1 MNPIVRMARG
11 LSAAL
16 AALTMSTGIA
26 AAQLGGGAMP
36 AAKDLVQITAA
47 PVSIAAGGT
56 AAVAVKL
63 TIRDGWHVNA
73 NPPAQDYM
81 IATTVKLTAEDGI
94 TAGKTTYPA
103 GKKEKLAID
112 EQPLLVY
119 THEAVVTVPIT
130 AAASTTSGAHELHG
144 TVQFQ
149 SCNDQVCLA
158 PATISFQVAVTVS
171 AGAGGGP
178 APTTGAATAND
189 TSAATPPAPGGPSGA
204 APGTGFATAPPAGT
218 SSGAAPNKATGSL
231 AFFLGLFLSGL
242 ALNLTPCVYPML
254 GVTVSIFGSRKGGSP
269 AQVFGL
275 AILYV
280 LGMATMYTSLGV
292 AAAFSGGLFGGLLQ
306 NPLVLGAIG
315 VLFVGLSLSMFG
327 LYSLQPPPWLLE
339 RLGGTGG
346 TSAVGT
352 FLSGLVVGVFAA
364 PCIGPPVVALLAL
377 VGAKG
382 DPWYGFTTFF
392 TLAMGLG
399 APYLVL
405 GTFSGLLSRLPRSGA
420 WLMWVERMFGVVL
433 FSIGAFYLLLGF
445 APKYAVW
452 VPPVAL
458 IAGGVFLGF
467 VEKSAASRPGFRRFQ
482 RTAGVLAVIAGV
494 AFIATTPSRGVV
506 FAEFND
512 QAFASSLKSGS
523 PVVLDFTANW
533 CAPCHELERLTFSD
547 RRVRDA
553 MRSFHAYRVDLTH
566 YDSPEA
572 ERWRRDYQIHGVPTV
587 LFLAPDGREV
597 PGVRVEGFL
606 APAEFLQRVQRAS
619 GAQAAAR

>member
-1 MNPIVRMARG
+1 MKAFNRLVRRT
-11 LSAAL
+11 SVAL
-16 AALTMSTGIA
+16 AAIAMCAGVA

-36 AAKDLVQITAA
+36 AAKDLVQIAAA
-47 PVSIAAGGT
+47 PVTIAAGGT
-56 AAVAVKL
+56 ASVQVKL

-81 IATTVKLTAEDGI
+81 IATTVKLTTEDGI
-94 TAGKTTYPA
+94 TAAKAIYPA

-130 AAASTTSGAHELHG
+130 AAASVASGAHELHG
-144 TVQFQ
+144 SVQFQ
-149 SCNDQVCLA
+149 SCNDEVCLA
-158 PATISFQVAVTVS
+158 PATIPFTVAVTVT
-171 AGAGGGP
+171 AGGASP
-178 APTTGAATAND
+178 APSTSPTPDTASTMPPQTGGGS
-189 TSAATPPAPGGPSGA
+189 SAAPPP
-204 APGTGFATAPPAGT
+204 TGFATAPPAGT
-218 SSGAAPNKATGSL
+218 NNGAANKSAGSL

-275 AILYV
+275 ALLYV
-280 LGMATMYTSLGV
+280 LGMATMYTGLGV

-315 VLFVGLSLSMFG
+315 VLFIGLSLSMFG

-339 RLGGTGG
+339 RLGGAGG

-382 DPWYGFTTFF
+382 DPWFGFSTFF

-452 VPPVAL
+452 VPPAAL
-458 IAGGVFLGF
+458 LAGGIYLGF

-482 RTAGVLAVIAGV
+482 WTMGVLAIAAGIT
-494 AFIATTPSRGVV
+494 FIVTTPSQGVV
-506 FAEFND
+506 FAEFNE
-512 QAFASSLKSGS
+512 QAFATSLKSGS

-553 MRSFHAYRVDLTH
+553 MRGFHAYRVDLTH

-587 LFLAPDGREV
+587 LFLGADGREV

-606 APAEFLQRVQRAS
+606 APAEFLQRVQRAT
-619 GAQAAAR
+619 GTQAAAR